1 MALINFKIQD
11 KSQDPQ
17 RILQRQLVEAE
28 KEYKV
33 GLNTL
38 RDLIAPSAF
47 SVNQNYAEISG
58 KLSRS
63 FFVLSYPRF
72 LSVNWLA
79 PIIGLDSPM
88 DMSMFIYPIATDE
101 IMKKLK
107 NKVGQLQASITL
119 NQEKGNVRDPML
131 ETAFGDIEGLRDKLM
146 QGTERYFRFSLYFT
160 LYADNEKELDQIT
173 STLESLLGSKLILA
187 KPAILQMEQGFN
199 SSLPL
204 GNDEIAIATNMNTE
218 PLSTTFPFVSSELTS
233 NDGILYGINRHN
245 NSLILFDRFQMENA
259 NAVVFAKSGSGKSYA
274 VKLEILRSLMLGTDV
289 IVIDPENEYK
299 HLSDSVGGSFL
310 NVSLNSESRV
320 NPFDLPRAI
329 EDETNDDI
337 LRASVVNLLG
347 LMNIMLGKLDPTE
360 EAVMDRA
367 LWETYAK
374 KDISPNSDLNN
385 VEAPV
390 MQDLVEVLSGMV
402 GGESLAQRLTK
413 YTEGTF
419 SGIFN
424 QLTNIN
430 LDNQL
435 VVFSVRD
442 LEESLRSIAIY
453 VILTYIWN
461 IVRSSLKKRI
471 LVIDEAWWMMQHDDS
486 AKFLFGIAKRARKY
500 YLGVTTI
507 TQDVSDFLQSPFG
520 KPIVTNSSL
529 QLLLKQSPAAIDL
542 IAETFFLTEGEK
554 YLLLESDVGEGIF
567 FAGLKH
573 VAIKIIASYME
584 DQIIT
589 TDPKRVLQINESKKE
604 LAQKQ
609 SG

>member
-1 MALINFKIQD
+1 MALLPNIPGLGKTQVSPD
-11 KSQDPQ
+11 AELRKQL
-17 RILQRQLVEAE
+17 LQTE
-28 KEYKV
+28 KEYKT

-47 SVNQNYAEISG
+47 KINTNSVEISG
-58 KLSRS
+58 KLARS

-72 LSVNWLA
+72 ISVNWLS
-79 PIIGLDSPM
+79 PIIGLDTPM
-88 DMSMFIYPIATDE
+88 DMSMFIYPMDTGE
-101 IMKKLK
+101 IMKKLR
-107 NKVGQLQASITL
+107 NKVGQLQSSMSMNA
-119 NQEKGNVRDPML
+119 EKGNVRDPML
-131 ETAFGDIEGLRDKLM
+131 ETAYQDVEALRDRLQ

-160 LYADNEKELDQIT
+160 LYADTIKELDAAA
-173 STLESLLGSKLILA
+173 STIESLLGSKLIVA
-187 KPAILQMEQGFN
+187 KPAVLQMEQGFN
-199 SSLPL
+199 STLPL
-204 GNDEIAIATNMNTE
+204 GNDQLAIATNLNTQ

-259 NAVVFAKSGSGKSYA
+259 NSVVFAKSGSGKSYA

-299 HLSDSVGGSFL
+299 HLSDAVGGSFL
-310 NVSLNSESRV
+310 NISLNSDSRV
-320 NPFDLPRAI
+320 NPFDFPRAI
-329 EDETNDDI
+329 EGENSEDI
-337 LRASVVNLLG
+337 LRTAVVNLIG
-347 LMNIMLGKLDPTE
+347 LMNLMLGKLNPTE
-360 EAVMDRA
+360 EAIMDRA

-374 KDISPNSDLNN
+374 KDITPGSNLTNADIPT
-385 VEAPV
+385 
-390 MQDLVEVLSGMV
+390 MQDLVEVLGGMV

-424 QLTNIN
+424 QTTNIN
-430 LDNQL
+430 MTNQL

-442 LEESLRSIAIY
+442 LEDSLRPIAIY
-453 VILTYIWN
+453 VILNYIWN
-461 IVRSSLKKRI
+461 VVRSSLKKRI
-471 LVIDEAWWMMQHDDS
+471 LVIDEAWWMMRHDDS
-486 AKFLFGIAKRARKY
+486 ALFLESMAKRARKY
-500 YLGVTTI
+500 YLGITTI
-507 TQDVSDFLQSPFG
+507 TQDVTDFLQSKHG
-520 KPIVTNSSL
+520 KPIIQNSSI

-542 IAETFFLTEGEK
+542 ITETFFLTEGEK

-589 TDPKRVLQINESKKE
+589 TDPRQTKE
-604 LAQKQ
+604 IAEAQKDLEKN
-609 SG
+609 G